1 MSVQFTVIS
10 SIFFIIKF
18 NEPINLVMVL
28 GLGVRNNDYFDL
40 SFAQGPLSLFSGLS
54 GHFVFNSKCII
65 LSLTTDEKGSFG
77 RCANDSRQAKYM
89 TDKMCG

>member
-40 SFAQGPLSLFSGLS
+40 SFALLGPLSLFQ
-54 GHFVFNSKCII
+54 
-65 LSLTTDEKGSFG
+65 D
-77 RCANDSRQAKYM
+77 
-89 TDKMCG
+89 